1 MLFFEKVRK
10 NEVLTHPELFDEKP
24 INVSVQKCYDSQG
37 QHFSAVTFSDD
48 HLDER
53 QGRLIYLS

>member
-1 MLFFEKVRK
+1 MRE
-10 NEVLTHPELFDEKP
+10 NEVLSHPEHFNEKP
-24 INVSVQKCYDSQG
+24 INVSVQKCYNSQG